1 LLTTI
6 LPALF
11 ALICGAVLTTQV
23 GGNTLLGKSIG
34 NSYIP
39 AAVNMVTGL
48 VFTVLLLLIVHK
60 PMPSVAQLRAAPW
73 WTWLAGGFLG
83 TAYLTGNILLAPK
96 LGAAALVGLVVTG
109 QLLFAVLADNYG
121 WLGFE
126 PHPATLWRGVG
137 CVLMM
142 GGVFLIAKY

>member
-1 LLTTI
+1 MNIVL
-6 LPALF
+6 AF
-11 ALICGAVLTTQV
+11 AALICGAVLTTQV
-23 GGNTLLGKSIG
+23 GSNALLGKFL
-34 NSYIP
+34 NNPYIP

-48 VFTVLLLLIVHK
+48 IFTVLLLLIVHK
-60 PMPSVAQLRAAPW
+60 PLPAIGQLRAAPW

-83 TAYLTGNILLAPK
+83 TAYLTANILLAPK

-126 PHPATLWRGVG
+126 QHGVTLWRGLG
-137 CVLMM
+137 CVLMV
-142 GGVFLIAKY
+142 GGVALIAKF

>member
-1 LLTTI
+1 MNIVL
-6 LPALF
+6 ALA
-11 ALICGAVLTTQV
+11 ALICGVVLTTQV
-23 GGNTLLGKSIG
+23 GSNTLLSKSL
-34 NSYIP
+34 NDPYIP
-39 AAVNMVTGL
+39 AAVNMVIGL
-48 VFTVLLLLIVHK
+48 VFTVLLLLVVHK
-60 PMPSVAQLRAAPW
+60 PLPDVAHIRTAPW
-73 WTWLAGGFLG
+73 WTWIGGGVLG

-126 PHPATLWRGVG
+126 QHDATLWRGLG

-142 GGVFLIAKY
+142 CGVVLIAKF

>member
-1 LLTTI
+1 MNTI
-6 LPALF
+6 LALP
-11 ALICGAVLTTQV
+11 ALICGAILTTQV
-23 GGNTLLGKSIG
+23 GTNTMLARSL
-34 NSYIP
+34 NDPYIP
-39 AAVNMVTGL
+39 AAVNMVSGLIFTG
-48 VFTVLLLLIVHK
+48 LLLLIMRK
-60 PMPSVAQLRAAPW
+60 SLPDAIELRAAPW

-83 TAYLTGNILLAPK
+83 AAYLTGNILLAPK

-126 PHPATLWRGVG
+126 QHDATIWRVLG

-142 GGVFLIAKY
+142 GGVTLIAKF

>member
-1 LLTTI
+1 VLTTI
-6 LPALF
+6 LPALL

-23 GGNTLLGKSIG
+23 GSNTMLGKSLD

-39 AAVNMVTGL
+39 AAVNMVSGL
-48 VFTVLLLLIVHK
+48 AFTALLLLIVHK
-60 PMPSVAQLRAAPW
+60 PWPAVAQLRAAPW

-83 TAYLTGNILLAPK
+83 TAYLTGNILLAPR

-109 QLLFAVLADNYG
+109 QLLFAVAADNYG

-126 PHPATLWRGVG
+126 PHPATLWRGLG

-142 GGVFLIAKY
+142 GGVLLIAKY

>member
-1 LLTTI
+1 LTYI
-6 LPALF
+6 VPALL

-23 GGNTLLGKSIG
+23 GSNTLLGKSIN

-39 AAVNMVTGL
+39 AAANMVTGL
-48 VFTVLLLLIVHK
+48 IFTVLLLLIVQK
-60 PMPSVAQLRAAPW
+60 PSPSAAQLRTVPW
-73 WTWLAGGFLG
+73 WSWAAGGFLG
-83 TAYLTGNILLAPK
+83 TVYLTGNILLAPK

-126 PHPATLWRGVG
+126 PHQATIWRCLG

-142 GGVFLIAKY
+142 GGVLLIAKY

>member
-1 LLTTI
+1 MNVLLAS
-6 LPALF
+6 L

-23 GGNTLLGKSIG
+23 GSNTVLGKSL
-34 NSYIP
+34 NNPYIP

-48 VFTVLLLLIVHK
+48 LFTVALLLIVHK
-60 PMPSVAQLRAAPW
+60 PVPAMGQLRAAPW

-96 LGAAALVGLVVTG
+96 LGAGALVGLVVTG

-126 PHPATLWRGVG
+126 QHDATLWRGLG
-137 CVLMM
+137 CALMV
-142 GGVFLIAKY
+142 GGVVLIAKF